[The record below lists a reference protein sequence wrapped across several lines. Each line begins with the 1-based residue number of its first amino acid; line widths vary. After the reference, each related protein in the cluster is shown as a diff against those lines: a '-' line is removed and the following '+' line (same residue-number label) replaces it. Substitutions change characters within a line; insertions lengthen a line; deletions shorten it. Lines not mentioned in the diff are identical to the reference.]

1 MQDEDRMSF
10 PSKEYDGK
18 GAEEMRRLFRDCP
31 EAVEDTTKI
40 VERCLEDEDLRRFLN
55 MADEHEM
62 EQRFGQTVVDATDDA
77 KSISSSVA
85 KDYDQRHA
93 KRFARIVRF
102 TDITKARREVAR
114 VFGPEDESMA
124 EKLCRMAQE
133 ICDGN

>member
-1 MQDEDRMSF
+1 MALVITNQFS
-10 PSKEYDGK
+10 
-18 GAEEMRRLFRDCP
+18 
-31 EAVEDTTKI
+31 
-40 VERCLEDEDLRRFLN
+40 ERCRR
-55 MADEHEM
+55 E
-62 EQRFGQTVVDATDDA
+62 RFGQTVVDATGDA